1 MRRQAQRANFHS
13 LKTDSVSKLRKAMP
27 GGEPA
32 TASTHRD
39 RGTLLNGELNAR
51 QAGSQTTAGT
61 GSEFPQFEN

>member
-1 MRRQAQRANFHS
+1 
-13 LKTDSVSKLRKAMP
+13 MP

-39 RGTLLNGELNAR
+39 RGTLLNGEINAR